1 MYIGMYLIICIMAE
15 ANVFFLYDIDT
26 EELLGFS
33 AFEGTFKRCY
43 LSEDK
48 RSIVMEVD
56 NYRFA
61 PFDGSIVPTNMDGA
75 IHLEIYEILRNCN
88 STFVDVQVISL
99 PCGPHPKYF
108 AELMIPRF
116 AEQARSEVKRLK
128 EQAKRQARQLA
139 NQLANKMILMA
150 TMASSSKNKWSS

>member
-1 MYIGMYLIICIMAE
+1 MAE

-33 AFEGTFKRCY
+33 AFEGTFKHCY

-48 RSIVMEVD
+48 RSIVIEVD
-56 NYRFA
+56 NYRHF
-61 PFDGSIVPTNMDGA
+61 PFEGSIAPTIKDGA
-75 IHLEIYEILRNCN
+75 IHLEIYEILSNCK
-88 STFVDVQVISL
+88 STSVDVEVIPL

-116 AEQARSEVKRLK
+116 AEQARSEIKRLKIERLK

-139 NQLANKMILMA
+139 NKMLLMA
-150 TMASSSKNKWSS
+150 TMATSSKNKWSS